1 MPLRSRP
8 LALIVVTLLA
18 LAGTLARA
26 QTPAQIDTI
35 FSDWQGTAGP
45 GCVVGV
51 SQNGRVL
58 HSLAYGMA
66 DLEHGVINTP
76 HTVLE
81 PGSVSKQFTAAAAIL
96 LAQDGLLSLEDD
108 IRTYFPE
115 LPDYGETVTVR
126 HLLNH
131 TSGLRDWG
139 AVAGIGG
146 WPRTTRVHTHVQML
160 DISARQLS
168 LNYSPGTFY
177 SYTNTGYNLLAVLV
191 ERVSGM
197 SFAEF
202 SRTRVFEPLGL
213 SSTQWRDDFT
223 RVVKDRAI
231 AYRPDRS
238 GGFAMLMPFENV
250 HGNGGLLTTVGD
262 LLAFTH
268 ALESDELGISEEMH
282 RQGVLNDG
290 RVISYASGL
299 FVDEYRGIRQV
310 GHSGATAGY
319 RGYLSRYPDHG
330 LAVAVMCNAARANAG
345 GLAHEV
351 VDLYLAD
358 HLGEPPSVQAPI
370 PAPLVR
376 LPRDRLQMITGRFR
390 NTRNHSLA
398 LLEPTTEGIRGPWG
412 RFSPQTGTRFEG
424 TGSRALEYSD
434 DDTFTLIGANGD
446 SLRFE
451 RVLAWEPDDEA
462 LQSLVGGYHSAE
474 AEVTYRLTLDATG
487 LKIVD
492 RYGSA
497 APMTPLYE
505 DTFRTGMGIMRV
517 VRDAR
522 DRATGLRLT
531 QSRVWDL
538 HFERV
543 D

>member
-1 MPLRSRP
+1 MPRFLP
-8 LALIVVTLLA
+8 LSTILTALLM
-18 LAGTLARA
+18 LAGTPVEA
-26 QTPAQIDTI
+26 QTRGDIDAV
-35 FSDWQGTAGP
+35 FADWQGTAGP
-45 GCVVGV
+45 GCTVGV
-51 SQNGRVL
+51 SRNGQVL
-58 HSLAYGMA
+58 HTLAYGMA
-66 DLEHGVINTP
+66 DLEHDVINTP
-76 HTVLE
+76 GTVLE

-96 LAQDGLLSLEDD
+96 LAKDGLLSLDDD
-108 IRTYFPE
+108 IRTHFPE

-139 AVAGIGG
+139 AVAAIGG

-160 DISARQLS
+160 DIAARQLS
-168 LNYSPGTFY
+168 LNYSPGEFY

-202 SRTRVFEPLGL
+202 SRTRIFDPLGM

-223 RVVKDRAI
+223 RVVPNRAV
-231 AYRPDRS
+231 AYRPDGD
-238 GGFAMLMPFENV
+238 GGYSMLMPFENV

-268 ALESDELGISEEMH
+268 ALESDALGISQEMH
-282 RQGVLNDG
+282 RQGVLNNG
-290 RVISYASGL
+290 RVIAYAGGL

-330 LAVAVMCNAARANAG
+330 LAVAVMCNSAG
-345 GLAHEV
+345 ASAGRLAHAV

-358 HLGEPPSVQAPI
+358 HLQDAA
-370 PAPLVR
+370 PAPTALVR
-376 LPRDRLQMITGRFR
+376 LPRDRMQLITGRFR

-398 LLEPTTEGIRGPWG
+398 LLEPTTDGLRGPWG
-412 RFSPQTGTRFEG
+412 RLFPQTATRFEG
-424 TGSRALEYSD
+424 AGGRALEYSD
-434 DDTFTLIGANGD
+434 DDTFTLLEANGD

-451 RVLAWEPDDEA
+451 RVLTWDPDADVLE
-462 LQSLVGGYHSAE
+462 SLAGDYHSSE
-474 AEVTYRLTLDATG
+474 AEVTYTLMLDATG
-487 LKIVD
+487 LKIAD

-497 APMTPLYE
+497 AFMTPMYE

-522 DRATGLRLT
+522 GRATGLRLT

-538 HFERV
+538 HFERM